1 MGQSSSSVRECHVAV
16 FTGGVTVPPVTVKAA
31 LEDVQLC
38 VAADSGLH
46 LAFDWDLPVQH
57 VVGDMDSVNP
67 VLLEQARALGATVTT
82 HPRVK
87 DATDLELA
95 LNTAVDA
102 GATRITVVGG
112 AGGRLDHLFGTACVL
127 TSERFADVAV
137 QAFLGVS
144 TLSVVREE
152 TFLSGMVGELVG
164 LFALNGPARG
174 VTTRGLLYPLTD
186 EVLTPGSSRGVSNR
200 LVDGSATVSVRD
212 GVVLSVQSGI
222 VDERPV
228 SY

>member
-1 MGQSSSSVRECHVAV
+1 MDHSSSAVRECHVAV
-16 FTGGVTVPPVTVKAA
+16 FTGGVSVPPLRVKAA
-31 LEDVQLC
+31 LEDAQII

-67 VLLEQARALGATVTT
+67 ILLEQARALGATVTT
-82 HPRVK
+82 HPTVK

-112 AGGRLDHLFGTACVL
+112 VGGRLDHLFGTACVL
-127 TSERFADVAV
+127 TSDRFADVV
-137 QAFLGVS
+137 LQAFLGAS
-144 TLSVVREE
+144 TLSVVRNE
-152 TFLSGMVGELVG
+152 TFLHGMTGELVG
-164 LFALNGPARG
+164 LFALNGPAVG
-174 VTTRGLLYPLTD
+174 VTTHGLLYPLTN
-186 EVLTPGSSRGVSNR
+186 EMLAPGSSRGVSNR
-200 LVDGSATVSVRD
+200 LVDGSASVSVRD

-222 VDERPV
+222 VDERQV
-228 SY
+228 RV